1 MSLSV
6 SGSWSGGVCSLPRA
20 RPPQPRGYFS
30 KACVTSVFPALP
42 GTAAQAHGRCPCP
55 SCTLTFGRSL
65 ALGWGMEQ
73 GGGVSWPPSPAAVK
87 V

>member
-20 RPPQPRGYFS
+20 RPPRPRGYFS

-42 GTAAQAHGRCPCP
+42 GTAAQANGWCP
-55 SCTLTFGRSL
+55 SPSCILTFGRSL
-65 ALGWGMEQ
+65 ALGWGL
-73 GGGVSWPPSPAAVK
+73 GGEEE
-87 V
+87 

>member
-20 RPPQPRGYFS
+20 RPPRPQGYFS